1 MTHVETSYIAWR
13 ATFQSAEAAA
23 KSAYVQLQDANA
35 LIRAQDEIAQPKAIE
50 ATVKPEKVFT
60 ITAGGVEFRGMREVG
75 RVSLA
80 VEYRDDQGRSIV
92 LSAKPQ
98 SFSAQALS
106 DVFGFPLFST
116 VIGASPDLLA
126 EINKG
131 RGGTTKGGA

>member
-131 RGGTTKGGA
+131 TGGTTKGGA

>member
-1 MTHVETSYIAWR
+1 MSHVEESYIAWR

-35 LIRAQDEIAQPKAIE
+35 LIRTQDEIAPPKAIE

-80 VEYRDDQGRSIV
+80 VEYQDDRGRSIV
-92 LSAKPQ
+92 LSVKPS

-106 DVFGFPLFST
+106 DVFGLPQVST

-126 EINKG
+126 EITKG
-131 RGGTTKGGA
+131 TDGATKGGA

>member
-1 MTHVETSYIAWR
+1 MNHNETSYIAWR

-23 KSAYVQLQDANA
+23 KSAYMQLQDASA
-35 LIRAQDEIAQPKAIE
+35 LIRTLDKIAPPKTIE
-50 ATVKPEKVFT
+50 ATVTPEKVFT

-80 VEYRDDQGRSIV
+80 VEYRDDQGRGIV
-92 LSAKPQ
+92 LSVKPQ

-126 EINKG
+126 EITKG
-131 RGGTTKGGA
+131 TGGATKGGA